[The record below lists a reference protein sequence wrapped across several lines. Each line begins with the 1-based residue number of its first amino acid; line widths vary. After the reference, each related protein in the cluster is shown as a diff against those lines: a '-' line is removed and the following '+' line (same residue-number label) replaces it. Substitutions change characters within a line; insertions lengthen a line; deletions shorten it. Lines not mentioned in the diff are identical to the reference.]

1 MPRATGAFW
10 HPWVVA
16 SHAMTLRLD
25 ADLAEALAT
34 VAAVDG
40 CPVSEVVRRAVADH
54 VKARKADPR
63 FRAALREHI
72 GKARRLLG
80 EDEAA

>member
-1 MPRATGAFW
+1 M
-10 HPWVVA
+10 A

-25 ADLAEALAT
+25 GSLAEDLAT

-40 CPVSEVVRRAVADH
+40 KPISDVVRQAVAEH
-54 VKARKADPR
+54 VLSRKADPQ
-63 FRAALREHI
+63 FRARLREHI

>member
-1 MPRATGAFW
+1 MTVR
-10 HPWVVA
+10 
-16 SHAMTLRLD
+16 AMTIRLED
-25 ADLAEALAT
+25 DLAEDLAT

-40 CPVSEVVRRAVADH
+40 KPVSDVVRQAVADH
-54 VKARKADPR
+54 VKARKADPL
-63 FRAALREHI
+63 FRARLREHI

>member
-1 MPRATGAFW
+1 MHGI
-10 HPWVVA
+10 
-16 SHAMTLRLD
+16 RLD
-25 ADLAEALAT
+25 AEFAEALAT

-40 CPVSEVVRRAVADH
+40 KPVTEIIRMAVADH

>member
-1 MPRATGAFW
+1 MAAR
-10 HPWVVA
+10 
-16 SHAMTLRLD
+16 AMTLRLEE
-25 ADLAEALAT
+25 DLAGDLAT

-40 CPVSEVVRRAVADH
+40 QPLSDTIRQAITDH
-54 VKARKADPR
+54 VKARKADPV
-63 FRAALREHI
+63 FRARLREHI